1 MGLSGSVPLILAK
14 RVGYGE
20 QVASLD
26 REFDD
31 VHLFT
36 RVSILLCP
44 LPLDPHST
52 HQAIFSFCSWP
63 FSLKLLWAPLVD
75 AWWLPQLGRRKS
87 WLVPVQVGQG

>member
-52 HQAIFSFCSWP
+52 H
-63 FSLKLLWAPLVD
+63 
-75 AWWLPQLGRRKS
+75 
-87 WLVPVQVGQG
+87 